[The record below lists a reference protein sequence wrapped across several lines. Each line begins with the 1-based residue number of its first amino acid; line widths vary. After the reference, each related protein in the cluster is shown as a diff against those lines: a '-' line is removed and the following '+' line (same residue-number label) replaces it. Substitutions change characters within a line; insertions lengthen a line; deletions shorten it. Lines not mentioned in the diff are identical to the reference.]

1 MTCGIGVKPTGEIS
15 ERTSIMD
22 TYFLSVLEVPAPMP
36 LTKLSTPNAHLRTEY
51 LPERIM
57 RKSGMASLVGV
68 KPLGVLTSLV
78 GATYDLR
85 SHIAT
90 MPVPLRLLT
99 NLVSTTVS
107 IRTTENTLRQVV
119 RAGSAR
125 LLSVDTKLFNHARLG
140 AFCLCLVS
148 KGRGKYVPL
157 CSSMRCLPQIGD
169 RVRRSEHWRSLNLR
183 PLPRV
188 VNPITTGESD
198 DTTTGLFQDVLK
210 LTQLRLWSAC
220 DRENHRTVYPPLSPV
235 IMLIPTQTFA
245 GA

>member
-15 ERTSIMD
+15 ARTSIMD

-36 LTKLSTPNAHLRTEY
+36 LTKLSTPNSHLRTER
-51 LPERIM
+51 LSERAM
-57 RKSGMASLVGV
+57 RKSDCGSLVELGT
-68 KPLGVLTSLV
+68 LGVLTSLV
-78 GATYDLR
+78 GATCDLR
-85 SHIAT
+85 SRIAT

-125 LLSVDTKLFNHARLG
+125 SLSVDTKLFNHARSG
-140 AFCLCLVS
+140 TFCLCLVS
-148 KGRGKYVPL
+148 KGRGNYVPL
-157 CSSMRCLPQIGD
+157 YLSMGYSPRIGS
-169 RVRRSEHWRSLNLR
+169 RVRRSEHRRSLNLR

-188 VNPITTGESD
+188 VNAITTGESD
-198 DTTTGLFQDVLK
+198 DTLLVCS
-210 LTQLRLWSAC
+210 RLSSSLSNLGWSAC
-220 DRENHRTVYPPLSPV
+220 DQENHRTVYPPLSPV

>member
-1 MTCGIGVKPTGEIS
+1 MTCGIGVKPSREIS
-15 ERTSIMD
+15 ARTSIIS
-22 TYFLSVLEVPAPMP
+22 TYFLSALEVPALMP
-36 LTKLSTPNAHLRTEY
+36 LTKLSTPNSHLRTER
-51 LPERIM
+51 LSERAM
-57 RKSGMASLVGV
+57 RKSDCGSLLELGT
-68 KPLGVLTSLV
+68 LGVLTSLV
-78 GATYDLR
+78 GATYNLR
-85 SHIAT
+85 LHIAT
-90 MPVPLRLLT
+90 MTVPLRLLT

-119 RAGSAR
+119 RVGSAR
-125 LLSVDTKLFNHARLG
+125 SLSVDTKPFNHARSG
-140 AFCLCLVS
+140 VSCLCLVS
-148 KGRGKYVPL
+148 KGRGNYVPL
-157 CSSMRCLPQIGD
+157 CLSMRCFPQIGN
-169 RVRRSEHWRSLNLR
+169 RVRRSEHNRSLNLR

>member
-15 ERTSIMD
+15 ARTSIMD

-36 LTKLSTPNAHLRTEY
+36 LTKLSTPNAYLRTEH

-78 GATYDLR
+78 GATCDLR
-85 SHIAT
+85 LHIAT

-99 NLVSTTVS
+99 SLVSTTVS
-107 IRTTENTLRQVV
+107 TRTTKYTPSVV
-119 RAGSAR
+119 RVGSSK
-125 LLSVDTKLFNHARLG
+125 LFSVDTNPFNHARSG

-157 CSSMRCLPQIGD
+157 CLSMRCLPQIGD
-169 RVRRSEHWRSLNLR
+169 RVRRSEHKSSLNLR

-188 VNPITTGESD
+188 VNTITTGESD
-198 DTTTGLFQDVLK
+198 DRPLVCSK
-210 LTQLRLWSAC
+210 LSSSLSNLGWSAC
-220 DRENHRTVYPPLSPV
+220 DQENHRIGMSSALTSSNLY
-235 IMLIPTQTFA
+235 PTQTFA

>member
-15 ERTSIMD
+15 ARTSIMD

-36 LTKLSTPNAHLRTEY
+36 LNKLSTPNAYLRTEC
-51 LPERIM
+51 LSERAM
-57 RKSGMASLVGV
+57 RKSDCGSLVGV

-78 GATYDLR
+78 SATHYLR

-90 MPVPLRLLT
+90 MPVSLHLLT
-99 NLVSTTVS
+99 SLVSPTVS
-107 IRTTENTLRQVV
+107 TRTTGNTLSVV
-119 RAGSAR
+119 GRGSSK
-125 LLSVDTKLFNHARLG
+125 LFSVDTNPFNHARSG
-140 AFCLCLVS
+140 SFCLCLVC
-148 KGRGKYVPL
+148 KGRGKYVPP
-157 CSSMRCLPQIGD
+157 CSSMGYSPRIGS
-169 RVRRSEHWRSLNLR
+169 RVRRSEHRRSLNLR

-198 DTTTGLFQDVLK
+198 DQTTGLFQDVLK

-220 DRENHRTVYPPLSPV
+220 DQENHRTVYPPLSPV

>member
-15 ERTSIMD
+15 ARTSIMD

-68 KPLGVLTSLV
+68 EPLGVLTSLV
-78 GATYDLR
+78 GATCDLR
-85 SHIAT
+85 LHIAT

-99 NLVSTTVS
+99 SLVSTTVS
-107 IRTTENTLRQVV
+107 TRTTKYTPSVV
-119 RAGSAR
+119 RVGSSK
-125 LLSVDTKLFNHARLG
+125 LFSVDTNPFNHARSG

-198 DTTTGLFQDVLK
+198 DQTTGLFQDVLK